1 MATSNKNWIGGAIKH
16 HGALHKALGVPM
28 GQKIPRAKINRAASS
43 GGTLGRRA
51 TVGPDLEQ
59 IPLTEQ
65 L

>member
-28 GQKIPRAKINRAASS
+28 GQKIPRSKINRAAGA

-51 TVGPDLEQ
+51 RLAQTLSKFH
-59 IPLTEQ
+59 
-65 L
+65 